1 LSGAVTGGATLL
13 DQFNIAGQV
22 VLLTGGGGEICGC
35 IGERFA
41 EIGAVVVLADVNR
54 DAAEERAQAIR
65 ARGGRAT
72 AVYCDVLTAESIDAC
87 LREVE
92 KSPGVPDILVN
103 GAGGNQARGSA
114 EVSFCE
120 VEDLVDSGRRTF
132 FDLEPEGL
140 RQVLDLNLLGTMLPA
155 QRIGA
160 RMVSRGSGSIVNIS
174 SMNAHTPLTRIPA
187 YAAAKAAVSNFTQWL
202 AVHLA
207 HTGVRVNAVAPGFVM
222 TEQLRFLHVDQA
234 TGEYTDRAKAVIA
247 HTPMGRYAEPEE
259 VAGAVLYLA
268 SRAARFVTGTVIPVD
283 GGFSSYSI

>member
-1 LSGAVTGGATLL
+1 MTNTNKTLL
-13 DQFNIAGQV
+13 DEFSINGQL

-41 EIGAVVVLADVNR
+41 GIGAIVILADVNTE
-54 DAAEERAQAIR
+54 AAERRARAIR
-65 ARGGRAT
+65 ERGGT
-72 AVYCDVLTAESIDAC
+72 ASSLFCDVLDVNSINAC
-87 LREVE
+87 VQEVE
-92 KSPGVPDILVN
+92 NQYGVPDILVN

-120 VEDLVDSGRRTF
+120 AGDLEDPSRRTY

-140 RQVLDLNLLGTMLPA
+140 RQVLDLNLLGTMLPS
-155 QRIGA
+155 QRVGA
-160 RMVSRGSGSIVNIS
+160 RMAKRGSGAIVNIS

-187 YAAAKAAVSNFTQWL
+187 YAAAKSAVSNFTQWL

-222 TEQLRFLHVDQA
+222 TEQLRFLHVNQT

-247 HTPMGRYAEPEE
+247 HTPMRRYAEPEE
-259 VAGAVLYLA
+259 IAGAVLYLA
-268 SRAARFVTGTVIPVD
+268 SAAARFVTGTVIPID
-283 GGFSSYSI
+283 GGFSSYSV